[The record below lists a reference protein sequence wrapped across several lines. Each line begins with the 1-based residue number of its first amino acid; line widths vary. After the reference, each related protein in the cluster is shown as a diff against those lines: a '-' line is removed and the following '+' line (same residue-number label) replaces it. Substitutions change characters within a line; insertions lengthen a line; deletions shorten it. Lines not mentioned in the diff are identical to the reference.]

1 MRVGNDPPQTITHAT
16 VLTHDEQALIDLVRL
31 LRASGPINSVMLTI
45 EDTGIIYRVCKP
57 PVRVRRNRSN
67 IT

>member
-1 MRVGNDPPQTITHAT
+1 MRIGNDPPQTITNAT
-16 VLTHDEQALIDLVRL
+16 VLTPDEQALIDLVRL

-57 PVRVRRNRSN
+57 PVRVRRRGAN
-67 IT
+67 IS